1 MGAYR
6 PYRKRHS
13 LFHLLQPSFLQ
24 HFHYLSIWIISQLH
38 IFLRHLHQNSLYLL
52 PTTPSMYT
60 SHDFSITQHF
70 TWFICSICHR
80 IHVAGTSSGNPTLL
94 QFIRLFTFI
103 NTMLCLCTVL
113 CCSQSG
119 SPNLLFVVGMWARP
133 RDTAHVHLYC
143 DLSCFWILLVPGVG
157 VDGTVSLG
165 LPSQPRNS
173 NPQFYAGCPSCNNP
187 PN

>member
-1 MGAYR
+1 VYFFS
-6 PYRKRHS
+6 PHRHS
-13 LFHLLQPSFLQ
+13 SYQQQLPSHPVKYYVLSEIQSSRHFPQ
-24 HFHYLSIWIISQLH
+24 HVFPSGVHIGPTEKTFIIPSPTTKFSTTLSLSLNLDHFSATI

-70 TWFICSICHR
+70 TWFICSIGHR

-119 SPNLLFVVGMWARP
+119 SPHVVGM
-133 RDTAHVHLYC
+133 
-143 DLSCFWILLVPGVG
+143 
-157 VDGTVSLG
+157 
-165 LPSQPRNS
+165 
-173 NPQFYAGCPSCNNP
+173 
-187 PN
+187 